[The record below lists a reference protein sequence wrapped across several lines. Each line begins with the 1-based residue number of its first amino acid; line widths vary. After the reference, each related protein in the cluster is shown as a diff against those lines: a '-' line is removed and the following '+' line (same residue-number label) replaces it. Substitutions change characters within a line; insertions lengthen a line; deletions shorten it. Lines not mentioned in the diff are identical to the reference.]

1 MTYQGHVENGT
12 VVLDDGVNLPDGVK
26 VTVCLFDFLQDDVPD
41 DESGP
46 SLYER
51 LEPAIET
58 AKGLPPDASRN
69 VDHYLY
75 GAPKV

>member
-12 VVLDDGVNLPDGVK
+12 VVLDGPASLPEGVK
-26 VTVCLFDFLQDDVPD
+26 VTVCLFDFSQDDMPD

-46 SLYER
+46 TLYER
-51 LEPAIET
+51 LAPAIGT
-58 AKGLPPDASRN
+58 AKGLPEDASRN

-75 GAPKV
+75 GAPKA